1 MSSHSPSPPPPEPQF
16 LCVSIHPVVHA
27 YVFGFHTLHGVMA
40 LFLILLSPFS
50 TCLGFSLFTV
60 WFHVCFPFSL
70 PSFSF
75 VSQQVGIDQVDI
87 PDLSQ
92 VSGAF
97 HLSFSHVASPWSL
110 IHVHPIDHHPPAL
123 ISFDFPLIYQ
133 TFRIGA
139 SRNLLHTRALPRNQ
153 MCCFAFSVV
162 ARGKWVPKLVYV
174 NFYRCYL
181 W

>member
-1 MSSHSPSPPPPEPQF
+1 MSLCVHPSSRPYFGFWFSYTAWSNGSFSQFFFLPSPHALVF
-16 LCVSIHPVVHA
+16 LFLP
-27 YVFGFHTLHGVMA
+27 FGFT
-40 LFLILLSPFS
+40 F
-50 TCLGFSLFTV
+50 
-60 WFHVCFPFSL
+60 CFPFSL

-110 IHVHPIDHHPPAL
+110 IHVSPHRPSSPAL